1 MTFTEALVGRCG
13 RTVSWLTLALVV
25 LTFSVVVLRYGFNLG
40 WIWLQESITYL
51 HATVFM
57 LAAAWTLG
65 EDGHVRVD
73 IFYRDASPRFR
84 ALVNIAG
91 CILFLL
97 PFCIFLVIIG
107 WDYVASSWRRME
119 GSREAGGLG
128 AVYLLK
134 SLILL
139 MPALLLVQCLPM
151 LRRNFHEFR
160 KSDNGAA
167 SRVHDA

>member
-1 MTFTEALVGRCG
+1 MTLIEALVSRCG
-13 RTVSWLTLALVV
+13 RIVSWLTLALVV

-51 HATVFM
+51 HAAVFM

-73 IFYRDASPRFR
+73 IFYRNASPRFR
-84 ALVNIAG
+84 ALVNMVG

-97 PFCIFLVIIG
+97 PFCIFLIIIG
-107 WDYVASSWRRME
+107 WDYVASSWRRLE

-128 AVYLLK
+128 AVFLLK

-139 MPALLLVQCLPM
+139 LPALLLVQCLPM
-151 LRRNFHEFR
+151 MRRNFDEFR
-160 KSDNGAA
+160 NSGNGAA
-167 SRVHDA
+167 SQVHDA